1 MQEALRQRPDWR
13 VLHAGDGRSGLALA
27 QTQKPDVVL
36 TDINLPGLS
45 GMDVV
50 KALRTDAALAGTL
63 CIALSADA
71 TPGQIDRA
79 MQAGFDDY
87 WTKPLDVL
95 ELGGRLADALSR
107 HGGR

>member
-1 MQEALRQRPDWR
+1 M
-13 VLHAGDGRSGLALA
+13 
-27 QTQKPDVVL
+27 L

-45 GMDVV
+45 GLDVV
-50 KALRTDAALAGTL
+50 RELRADAALAGTL

-79 MQAGFDDY
+79 MQSGFDDY

-95 ELGGRLADALSR
+95 ELAGRLADALSR